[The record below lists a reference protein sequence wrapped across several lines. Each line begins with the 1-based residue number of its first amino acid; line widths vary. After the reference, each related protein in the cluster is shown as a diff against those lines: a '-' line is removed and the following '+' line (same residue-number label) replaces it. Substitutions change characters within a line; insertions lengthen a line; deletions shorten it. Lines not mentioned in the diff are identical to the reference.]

1 MKKTI
6 SYLKTLGTIYALEYL
21 FKNYWKAIIV
31 IFILANVVR
40 MIAAQAYLG
49 THQKNKTMKLE
60 LEEWIE
66 SGYGYPEF
74 EDEP

>member
-49 THQKNKTMKLE
+49 TH
-60 LEEWIE
+60 
-66 SGYGYPEF
+66 
-74 EDEP
+74 